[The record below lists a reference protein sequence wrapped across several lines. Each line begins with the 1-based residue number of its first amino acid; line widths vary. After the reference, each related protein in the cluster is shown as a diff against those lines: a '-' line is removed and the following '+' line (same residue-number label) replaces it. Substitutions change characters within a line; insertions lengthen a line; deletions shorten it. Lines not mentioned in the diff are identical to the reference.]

1 MNALEIKDL
10 RKQYGRFEL
19 KKVSFSLESGQIMG
33 FIGPN
38 GAGKST
44 TIKAILN
51 QIHKDGGEILLWGK
65 DNVRHEI
72 ELKNRVGVVLD
83 EGYFYGHLSLKR
95 MKNLIA
101 PFYTAWDER
110 EYRRYIADFRLDEGK
125 KISELSKGMR
135 MKYAIALALSHG
147 ADLLIMDEPTSGLDP
162 MVREELLELLRRMI
176 QDENKAVFFSTHI
189 TSDLDKVADRIAL
202 INEGRL
208 LFNQPKDELLDG
220 HAIVKGPLS
229 ALTGAAEALFVGVR
243 KSGYGFEA
251 LTGDRA
257 AARRLLG
264 EETLFERPAV
274 EDLMLYYVRRDNEH
288 ALALEKRT
296 DR

>member
-1 MNALEIKDL
+1 MNALEVKNLCKRYD
-10 RKQYGRFEL
+10 KFEL
-19 KKVSFSLESGQIMG
+19 KNVSFSLEPGLIMG

-44 TIKAILN
+44 LIKVLLN
-51 QIHKDGGEILLWGK
+51 QVHKDSGEILLWGK
-65 DNVRHEI
+65 DNVREEI
-72 ELKNRVGVVLD
+72 ELKNRIGVVLD

-95 MKNLIA
+95 MKELIA
-101 PFYTAWDER
+101 PFYKTWDER

-135 MKYAIALALSHG
+135 MKYAIALALSHR

-176 QDENKAVFFSTHI
+176 QDESKAVFFSTHI

-202 INEGRL
+202 INEGKL
-208 LFNQPKDELLDG
+208 LFNCPKDELLDG
-220 HAIVKGPLS
+220 HAVVKGPVS
-229 ALTGAAEALFVGVR
+229 ALTGEAEALFIGIH

-251 LTGDRA
+251 LTQDRA

-264 EETLFERPAV
+264 EQAVFERPTV

-288 ALALEKRT
+288 ALA
-296 DR
+296 D